1 MLSLRS
7 QAARTQDAVADDG
20 IAVVVLT
27 HDRQPLLQRCVENV
41 LQRASEQTREIVI
54 WNNASTDSTREY
66 LDSLD
71 DPRIR
76 AVHSERN
83 VGQSGYARGFALTT
97 SPFLVELDDDVT
109 GAPAGWDL
117 ILRDAF
123 KRLPSI
129 GFLGADLEDDPNDQA
144 SHYRHHVRP
153 HEYTEAVENGIRL
166 FRGPTGG
173 ACAITSRDLYDRV
186 GGFPQPKEVF
196 WSEEAAY
203 IAGIR
208 RLGYGAAVLADL
220 RVHHTGAPYY
230 TAVSQAKL
238 GFYVRRYARWRR
250 RNTAKRALYALPLV
264 ERLNTEHRWF
274 EPPAVG
280 ERLAEIVAEA
290 EGYMAARAEGEH
302 ARSKAG
308 PPTRSSGVAGLDGRR
323 WRRDRADPAR

>member
-7 QAARTQDAVADDG
+7 QAAHTRDEVAGDG

-27 HDRQPLLQRCVENV
+27 HDRQPLLQGCVENV

-54 WNNASTDSTREY
+54 WNNASTDATREY
-66 LDSLD
+66 LDSPD

-109 GAPAGWDL
+109 GAPADWDV

-166 FRGPTGG
+166 FKGPS
-173 ACAITSRDLYDRV
+173 AQDRV
-186 GGFPQPKEVF
+186 LALDYLYIIAMLMMLALGIRYASDTYF
-196 WSEEAAY
+196 EAALL
-203 IAGIR
+203 IALFGFV
-208 RLGYGAAVLADL
+208 GSFALAKFLL
-220 RVHHTGAPYY
+220 R
-230 TAVSQAKL
+230 
-238 GFYVRRYARWRR
+238 
-250 RNTAKRALYALPLV
+250 
-264 ERLNTEHRWF
+264 
-274 EPPAVG
+274 G
-280 ERLAEIVAEA
+280 EVIE
-290 EGYMAARAEGEH
+290 
-302 ARSKAG
+302 
-308 PPTRSSGVAGLDGRR
+308 
-323 WRRDRADPAR
+323 